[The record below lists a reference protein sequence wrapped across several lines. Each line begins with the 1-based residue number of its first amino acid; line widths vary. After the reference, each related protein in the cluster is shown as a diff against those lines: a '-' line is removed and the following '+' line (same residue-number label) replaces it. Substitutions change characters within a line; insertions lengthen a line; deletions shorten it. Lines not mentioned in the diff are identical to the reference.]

1 MDQKSLILGD
11 EAAAKLLAVE
21 GLALSPA
28 YRRRIGALRAKGFTT
43 DQIREALIADLQ
55 TRKAA

>member
-1 MDQKSLILGD
+1 MKSKSSILGE

-21 GLALSPA
+21 GLRLTAA
-28 YRRRIGALRAKGFTT
+28 YRRRIDALRNKGFTP

-55 TRKAA
+55 ARKAA

>member
-1 MDQKSLILGD
+1 MKSKPIILGD

-21 GLALSPA
+21 GIHITPA
-28 YRRRIGALRAKGFTT
+28 YRSRIDALRDKGLTT
-43 DQIREALIADLQ
+43 DQIREALIADLH

>member
-1 MDQKSLILGD
+1 MGD

-21 GLALSPA
+21 GLHLTPA
-28 YRRRIGALRAKGFTT
+28 YRRRIDVLRDKGFTA
-43 DQIREALIADLQ
+43 DQIREALIADLH

>member
-1 MDQKSLILGD
+1 MKSESLILGD

-21 GLALSPA
+21 GLYLTPA
-28 YRRRIGALRAKGFTT
+28 YGRRINALREKGFSA